1 MYSEALLHFAWKFKL
16 IPQKKLFSFQGD
28 KIEIIDVG
36 KHNSDAGPDFLTA
49 KIKIGE
55 TSWQ

>member
-28 KIEIIDVG
+28 KIEIIDER
-36 KHNSDAGPDFLTA
+36 DRLTN
-49 KIKIGE
+49 KE
-55 TSWQ
+55 